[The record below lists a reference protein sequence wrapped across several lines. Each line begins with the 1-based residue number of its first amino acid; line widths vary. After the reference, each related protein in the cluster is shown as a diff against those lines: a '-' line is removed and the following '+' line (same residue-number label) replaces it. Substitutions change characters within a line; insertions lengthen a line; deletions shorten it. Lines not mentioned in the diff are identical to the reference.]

1 MWHFVAWMAVQMS
14 LAVLGSIFVRYSRV
28 MRNHYSRFILDS
40 DRYSTI
46 QDSLLDIHER
56 VIDTEQNIL
65 TA

>member
-1 MWHFVAWMAVQMS
+1 MS

-40 DRYSTI
+40 GRYSTI